1 MCGCRKL
8 MYSMTGYYHARDTRI
23 CQVSEVAMRLF
34 LTPLQRCEGDTKSVL
49 LWHDEGGEASL
60 IMVREG
66 EFELINIMASRG
78 IMSVIAM
85 CLHNYNK
92 QVTRY
97 DQMSE

>member
-60 IMVREG
+60 VTVREG
-66 EFELINIMASRG
+66 GVRSDQHHGFKG
-78 IMSVIAM
+78 IMSVIAT
-85 CLHNYNK
+85 CLHDYNK
-92 QVTRY
+92 EVTRQ
-97 DQMSE
+97 DQKSE